1 MLHNCQRSFL
11 SVCLRESSLNRR
23 RLLVLFW
30 AIRVLARDYTIVA
43 NRLDLISFWPTVE
56 GLDVREYDISKL
68 PGSCYLKLYRL
79 YSPVLLLSNFV
90 IQQYFCRKL
99 FMFFRISP
107 HYSKVITSH
116 TIK

>member
-11 SVCLRESSLNRR
+11 SVCLRETSLNRR
-23 RLLVLFW
+23 RLPVVFW

-56 GLDVREYDISKL
+56 GLDVREYDNFSKL
-68 PGSCYLKLYRL
+68 PGSSYLQLYRV

-90 IQQYFCRKL
+90 VQQYFCRKL

-107 HYSKVITSH
+107 HYSKEI
-116 TIK
+116 IL